1 MKLFRAGITSVC
13 EEEVAI
19 RESGKEDEILDG
31 DRNDL
36 GLSLFPAVIIQTL
49 LFTYL
54 EWKGKIPSAAL
65 LNWGPEQVQEG
76 FPVPASARHRFDF
89 GKNTLKQY

>member
-19 RESGKEDEILDG
+19 TASRREDEILDG

-36 GLSLFPAVIIQTL
+36 GLSLHPAVIIQTL
-49 LFTYL
+49 LFKYV
-54 EWKGKIPSAAL
+54 E
-65 LNWGPEQVQEG
+65 
-76 FPVPASARHRFDF
+76 
-89 GKNTLKQY
+89 